1 MPSSKKSL
9 SEEASE
15 FLNSENKKGNRD
27 KKHDKP
33 PTEKIPAKIPE
44 HQKAL
49 PFDIRHGALRQGE
62 QTPDKPEQ
70 KTIIDTMES
79 EKMDPILSEI
89 LDNDDKLL
97 FSLNAL
103 GSLQKNEKLTEKGNL
118 LSVDDRWVFQGLRRW
133 WTADNKTKSSN
144 KTLQILTTTAVRINK
159 LLDDDYEALLK
170 YENKSKF
177 LNEKVTLETPEEKR
191 FRENGEE
198 RRRLINKYF
207 VALSQAKIGIENIR
221 DTYTDKYTQN
231 KFKLSI
237 QKADDILDKLQKIIP
252 MNI

>member
-9 SEEASE
+9 SEEASD

-27 KKHDKP
+27 KKHDKKHDKL
-33 PTEKIPAKIPE
+33 PTEEIPGEIPE

-49 PFDIRHGALRQGE
+49 PFDIRHGE

-144 KTLQILTTTAVRINK
+144 KTLQVLTTTAVRINK
-159 LLDDDYEALLK
+159 LLDDDYEARLK
-170 YENKSKF
+170 DENKSKF
-177 LNEKVTLETPEEKR
+177 LNEKGTLETPEEKR

-207 VALSQAKIGIENIR
+207 VALSQAKTGIENIR

-237 QKADDILDKLQKIIP
+237 QKADDILDKLQKFKGTL
-252 MNI
+252 